1 MENFI
6 FCAVWLVPNEPQEY
20 VKHETNRILTQKD
33 IQKKTYRKKSH
44 LILENINKKLKIL
57 VTQ

>member
-6 FCAVWLVPNEPQEY
+6 LGAVWLVPNEPQEY

-33 IQKKTYRKKSH
+33 IQKKPYRKKEPS
-44 LILENINKKLKIL
+44 NFTKYY
-57 VTQ
+57 